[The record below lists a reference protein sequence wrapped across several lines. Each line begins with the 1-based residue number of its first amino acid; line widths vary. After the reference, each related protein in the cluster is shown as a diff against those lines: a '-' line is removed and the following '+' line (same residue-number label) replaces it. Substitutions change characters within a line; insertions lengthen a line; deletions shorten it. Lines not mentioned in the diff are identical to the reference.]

1 MSQPTALI
9 IDDSTSSRFVLSR
22 YLDKLQWQSYAAA
35 TMEDALRFLQN
46 KKPDLIFADYRLPDI
61 EPTDLLNSLAAQPS
75 SANVPVIVCVADEP
89 NGFIDAAL
97 AQGAAAVLEKPITFD
112 QLTALLGAPATT
124 AEEVSYDTPP
134 PPPAFLS
141 DEPEAFHPPQV
152 EAPAAPTAT
161 MAELEGDSTLYSSS
175 ASATTADELPPE
187 GSAFTPKLPPLLAPK
202 LPEIPVVE
210 VRNPI
215 YAEPIEPVEPPF
227 SAPAAAT
234 PTPNDGSLEARVA
247 ALEAKYEAEIE
258 RLRQEMRQTLKQQLA
273 HIEQLREA
281 LLGAAVAAAQS
292 TAEQT
297 VTAAAAQMSDRLA
310 ASIVQ
315 SLKS

>member
-22 YLDKLQWQSYAAA
+22 YLDKLQWQSHAAA

-46 KKPDLIFADYRLPDI
+46 KKPDLIFADYRMPDI
-61 EPTDLLNSLAAQPS
+61 EPTDLLNALAAQPT

-112 QLTALLGAPATT
+112 QLTSLLGAPAHA
-124 AEEVSYDTPP
+124 AEEVRYDTPP

-141 DEPEAFHPPQV
+141 DEPEAFQPQTYQAPSASFITPE
-152 EAPAAPTAT
+152 EAPVVAAAAP
-161 MAELEGDSTLYSSS
+161 S
-175 ASATTADELPPE
+175 APTVDELPPE
-187 GSAFTPKLPPLLAPK
+187 DSAFAPTLPPLLAPS

-215 YAEPIEPVEPPF
+215 HAEPQLSVPP
-227 SAPAAAT
+227 APAA
-234 PTPNDGSLEARVA
+234 TPNDGNFEARIA
-247 ALEAKYEAEIE
+247 ALEAQYKTQLETEIE